1 MASAEMTLGTAVERE
16 RHVSLFTHVKRHPM
30 AIMGVGILA
39 FLALTAIVGPF
50 IIPYDPQS
58 IEFNSFMRPSLSHP
72 FGTDLLGRDVLTR
85 VIYGARISLGIGV
98 AATAIASIGG
108 TLLGVFSAYFGG
120 WVDYTLQRLIEVI
133 MCLPNIILLIV
144 LAAVL
149 GPSIRNVI
157 LILGVAAIPI
167 MSRLVRSIVLS
178 EKQQPY
184 IEAARSLGAT
194 NWRILFVHVLPSTF
208 PLAAIL
214 ASLSLGAF
222 VLAEAGLSFLGLGV
236 PVPNPSWGADMSGNA
251 RSYFQQAPWLAI
263 FPGLAISITILG
275 ANLVGEAVRDII
287 DPFSQSWGGAGR
299 AGR

>member
-1 MASAEMTLGTAVERE
+1 MVSAEMTLETGLAEARP
-16 RHVSLFTHVKRHPM
+16 HISLATRLRRRPM
-30 AIMGVGILA
+30 AVLGIAILGFLVLA
-39 FLALTAIVGPF
+39 AIIGPF
-50 IIPYDPQS
+50 VLPYDPQS
-58 IEFNSFMRPSLSHP
+58 IKFDSFLKPSPTHP
-72 FGTDLLGRDVLTR
+72 FGTDMLGRDVFTR
-85 VIYGARISLGIGV
+85 IVYGARISLGIAI
-98 AATAIASIGG
+98 AATAIGSLGG
-108 TLLGVFSAYFGG
+108 TLLGVVSAYFGG
-120 WVDYTLQRLIEVI
+120 TVDYLLQRLIEVI
-133 MCLPNIILLIV
+133 MCLPNIIILII

-157 LILGVAAIPI
+157 LILGVASIPF

-194 NWRILFVHVLPSTF
+194 NWRILFMHVLPSTF

-214 ASLSLGAF
+214 ASLSLGSF

-251 RSYFQQAPWLAI
+251 RIYFQQAPWLAI

-275 ANLVGEAVRDII
+275 ANLIGEAVRDII
-287 DPFSQSWGGAGR
+287 DPFSQSFGR
-299 AGR
+299 ATGR

>member
-1 MASAEMTLGTAVERE
+1 MYSAEITMERAIDIR
-16 RHVSLFTHVKRHPM
+16 RHVGVVRRLRRRS
-30 AIMGVGILA
+30 MGVMGVSILG

-50 IIPYDPQS
+50 LLPYDPQS
-58 IEFNSFMRPSLSHP
+58 IKFDSFIRPGLTHP
-72 FGTDLLGRDVLTR
+72 FGTDMLGRDVFTR
-85 VIYGARISLGIGV
+85 VVYGARISLGIAV

-108 TLLGVFSAYFGG
+108 TLLGVVSAYFGG
-120 WVDYTLQRLIEVI
+120 WVDYVLQRLVEVI
-133 MCLPNIILLIV
+133 MCLPNVILLIV

-149 GPSIRNVI
+149 GASIRNVI
-157 LILGVAAIPI
+157 LILGIAAIPV

-178 EKQQPY
+178 EKERPY
-184 IEAARSLGAT
+184 IEAARSLGAS
-194 NWRILFVHVLPSTF
+194 NRRILFIHVLPSTF

-263 FPGLAISITILG
+263 FPGLAISFTILG

-287 DPFSQSWGGAGR
+287 DPFAQSWGR